1 MLMKDVAAPPPAI
14 SVIVPAYNA
23 AATLD
28 DCLARLTTSV
38 APPFEVIVVD
48 DCSTDDTAAIA
59 AKRGVRV
66 VQLPVQSGA
75 AVARN
80 VGASHATADVLFFVD
95 ADVMVAPDSVAH
107 VHTVL
112 QSEPDI
118 SAMFGSYT
126 AATVHTNFC
135 SVYKNLMH
143 HFTHQDGRPEAQ
155 TFWSGAGAI
164 RTAAFWHVGGF
175 NPADTR
181 TADVEDIALGYRLG
195 RAGFRIRLDRDL
207 QVTHAKH
214 YSFLGVIRS
223 DLVHRAI
230 PWTRLMLRERVFQRD
245 LNTSGGGL
253 LSALALFS
261 IPVLLVAAALVSW
274 YILVGAA
281 GLLVVYLLLNRR
293 LFLRF
298 ARIDRRLLLPA
309 IGMTTLYY
317 VYAAIGAS
325 IGVLLYLRQPRAAP
339 AIESSP
345 SVWASLVSNPSG
357 RVGIAS

>member
-1 MLMKDVAAPPPAI
+1 MNEASPPTPRI

-28 DCLARLTTSV
+28 ECLRRLTGNI

-59 AKRGVRV
+59 TAHGVRL
-66 VQLPVQSGA
+66 VQLPTQSGA

-80 VGASHATADVLFFVD
+80 VGASHALAETLFFVD
-95 ADVMVAPDSVAH
+95 ADVMVEPDSIAH
-107 VHTVL
+107 VLDVL
-112 QSEPDI
+112 DGDAGL

-143 HFTHQDGRPEAQ
+143 HFTHQDGRPEAK

-195 RAGFRIRLDRDL
+195 RAGFRIRLDRTL
-207 QVTHAKH
+207 QVTHAKY
-214 YSFLGVIRS
+214 YSFLSVIRS
-223 DLVHRAI
+223 DVVHRAI
-230 PWTRLMLRERVFQRD
+230 PWTRLMLRERVFQHD

-253 LSALALFS
+253 LSALALFAL
-261 IPVLLVAAALVSW
+261 PLLLVAAALTTLWALLGVVGM
-274 YILVGAA
+274 LVA
-281 GLLVVYLLLNRR
+281 YLLLNRR

-298 ARIDRRLLLPA
+298 ARYDRRLLLPA
-309 IGMTTLYY
+309 VGMTALYY
-317 VYAAIGAS
+317 VCAAFGAGV
-325 IGVLLYLRQPRAAP
+325 GVLLYLRQPRATP
-339 AIESSP
+339 AIETSP
-345 SVWASLVSNPSG
+345 SVWASLVSTPSG
-357 RVGIAS
+357 RAGIAS